1 MSSPTASPKPDCA
14 KPDSAKPGAGKLNF
28 VLVCIFID
36 MLGIGL
42 IVPVMPLLVGQ
53 FVPSRDDHALW
64 FGVLAATFGV
74 LQFLFMPALGALSD
88 RIGRRPVLLY
98 SMAGMCL
105 NFLVTAWAPSL
116 FWLFVGRAIGGMSS
130 ASMSVASAYASDIS
144 TKENRAKSFGKIGA
158 AFGLGF
164 ICGPVLGGLLGNSDL
179 HLPFYVA
186 ALLSAANFV
195 YGYFVVPESL
205 APGRR
210 AAFDWARLNPLAALG
225 RLARRRDIRGL
236 VVVISLVTFS
246 QMMLQS
252 TWVLYTTFRFDWTPR
267 DNGIALFCVGL
278 VSAVVQA
285 GLLAMLVRRFGETR
299 LALMGIASGAF
310 AFLGYGLA
318 TQGWM
323 MYALILCNVL
333 GFAAGPAMQAIVSK
347 ATPANQQGELM
358 GSLQSISSLGVIV
371 TPLLGT
377 AIIASVSHLPR
388 GDWRTGSHFLL
399 CAAMQALAIVV
410 AWRYFRSHRVHDSRG
425 ASADSDKLR
434 A

>member
-1 MSSPTASPKPDCA
+1 MSSP
-14 KPDSAKPGAGKLNF
+14 SAPQSDPATSSTGKLNF

-53 FVPSRDDHALW
+53 YVPARDDQALW

-88 RIGRRPVLLY
+88 RVGRRPVLLY
-98 SMAGMCL
+98 SMGGMCV

-116 FWLFVGRAIGGMSS
+116 FWLFVGRVIGGMSS

-164 ICGPVLGGLLGNSDL
+164 ICGPMLGGLLGNNDL
-179 HLPFYVA
+179 RLPFYVA
-186 ALLSAANFV
+186 ALLGAANLV
-195 YGYFVVPESL
+195 YGYFMVPESL
-205 APGRR
+205 PDGQRPPFAWG
-210 AAFDWARLNPLAALG
+210 RLNPLAALL
-225 RLARRRDIRGL
+225 RLVRRKDISGL
-236 VVVISLVTFS
+236 IIVITLVTFC

-267 DNGIALFCVGL
+267 DNGIAMFCVGL
-278 VSAVVQA
+278 VSASVQA
-285 GLLAMLVRRFGETR
+285 GLLAMLIRRFGEVR
-299 LALMGIASGAF
+299 LSLMGIASGAL
-310 AFLGYGLA
+310 ALLGYGLA

-323 MYALILCNVL
+323 MYAFILCNVL
-333 GFAAGPAMQAIVSK
+333 GFAATPALQAIVSK
-347 ATPANQQGELM
+347 ATPANEQGELM
-358 GSLQSISSLGVIV
+358 GSLQSIGSLGVIV
-371 TPLLGT
+371 TPLIGT
-377 AIIASVSHLPR
+377 AILASVSHLPP
-388 GDWRTGSHFLL
+388 GDWRIGSHFLL
-399 CAAMQALAIVV
+399 SAATQAVAILV
-410 AWRYFRSHRVHDSRG
+410 AWHYFRTHRVHDSHGESR
-425 ASADSDKLR
+425 DKEEMR